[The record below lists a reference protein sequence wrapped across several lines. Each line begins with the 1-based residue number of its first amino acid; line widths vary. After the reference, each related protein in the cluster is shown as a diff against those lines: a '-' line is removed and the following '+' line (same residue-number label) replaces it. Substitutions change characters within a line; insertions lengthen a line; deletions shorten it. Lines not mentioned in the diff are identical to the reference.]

1 MKPIIWRGALLASLA
16 TGLAMSPAQVRGQ
29 VSPRQLFEAGQYE
42 EALAGFHERTETAED
57 PADRFMAVQAL
68 LKLDRGEQARQELEK
83 LLQREDVWA
92 LVAQSAAALMDGE
105 KEKAR
110 EIAGRAVEA
119 EPDQFF
125 VRYQQGLAAAEGGE
139 WQTAAAAFER
149 ATQIDPLFA
158 YAHYYAGLSYSRIKR
173 VDRTAAYFERF
184 LKLAPKAPE
193 RPAVESLMRTLRGR

>member
-1 MKPIIWRGALLASLA
+1 MCIRTCESLLADERRTPMKPIIWRG
-16 TGLAMSPAQVRGQ
+16 
-29 VSPRQLFEAGQYE
+29 
-42 EALAGFHERTETAED
+42 
-57 PADRFMAVQAL
+57 AL

-139 WQTAAAAFER
+139 WQTAAAAFVR
-149 ATQIDPLFA
+149 A
-158 YAHYYAGLSYSRIKR
+158 
-173 VDRTAAYFERF
+173 
-184 LKLAPKAPE
+184 AP
-193 RPAVESLMRTLRGR
+193 